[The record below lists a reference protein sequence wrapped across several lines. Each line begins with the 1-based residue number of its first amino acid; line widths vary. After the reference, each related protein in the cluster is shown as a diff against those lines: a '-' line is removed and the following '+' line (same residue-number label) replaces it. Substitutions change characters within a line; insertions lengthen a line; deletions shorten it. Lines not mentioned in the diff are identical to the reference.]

1 MLTFIKEK
9 FRQRTPLE
17 LITWELAQARM
28 AKLEAETGVDYAKS
42 IVDYNNAR
50 ITRLEAH
57 LKGQS

>member
-17 LITWELAQARM
+17 LITWELAQARL
-28 AKLEAETGVDYAKS
+28 AKLEAETGVDYAQS
-42 IVDYNNAR
+42 IVDYNNTR
-50 ITRLEAH
+50 IKRLEAH